1 MTPNESLNKE
11 LCIDPK
17 KYSDLIHV
25 KSLVRILEEI
35 AESEQE
41 KMVKDEEE
49 KKVEESKKG
58 EKAEN
63 TLDGTLNSEDEPDT
77 PKTEDS

>member
-1 MTPNESLNKE
+1 
-11 LCIDPK
+11 
-17 KYSDLIHV
+17 
-25 KSLVRILEEI
+25 
-35 AESEQE
+35 
-41 KMVKDEEE
+41 MVKDEEE